1 MIADRHCDLCD
12 LPFEQCAHGLARRQ
26 RRVETK
32 AKQGRR
38 KAPGGAKSPIP
49 RGQRLVS
56 KKRREQL
63 PEVLKGVPV
72 VRAQPTKSTKKCVKC
87 GARRYRAYI
96 VCAKCLRARGG
107 RECSRCGKL
116 FRPPARANDAKKCTS
131 CSGRTVRAYEVT
143 TAGAPG
149 LGKRA

>member
-1 MIADRHCDLCD
+1 MTADRHCDVCD
-12 LPFEQCAHGLARRQ
+12 PPFEQCAHGLARRQ
-26 RRVETK
+26 QRAEPK
-32 AKQGRR
+32 AKPTRN
-38 KAPGGAKSPIP
+38 KAFGPAKPSTL

-56 KKRREQL
+56 KKRGEKL
-63 PEVLKGVPV
+63 PEVLKGMPV

-87 GARRYRAYI
+87 GARRYRAYQ

-116 FRPPARANDAKKCTS
+116 FRPPARAKETKKCPS
-131 CSGRTVRAYEVT
+131 CSGRTARVYEVT
-143 TAGAPG
+143 TAGSPG